1 MIFQKRIESDR
12 MKKACRRFTAFL
24 LAGLF
29 LCGIMTGCGPETPPD
44 NNQDYAGAPV
54 TEYKPTSAELYC
66 LEISTYTGPY
76 VEDGKN
82 EEVENV
88 AAILVENRA
97 QQFLDYATITYYV
110 GGKIAT
116 FRVTGL
122 PVGGK
127 AWVLEADR
135 LQLDGTH
142 SFEFLDCE
150 SVFKKDAVTSTADID
165 ISTEGNILTAK
176 SKTTKNLRNV
186 CIYYKNV
193 NDDGNYLGGITYMI
207 NFGTLTAGQSVQN
220 QSAHF
225 GENSRI
231 VRYSFQEE

>member
-1 MIFQKRIESDR
+1 MISYNRIEPKRAGNLPVRVISLLLVLVISCGFLT
-12 MKKACRRFTAFL
+12 ACK
-24 LAGLF
+24 GDKP
-29 LCGIMTGCGPETPPD
+29 G
-44 NNQDYAGAPV
+44 NKQDYAGEPV
-54 TEYKPTSAELYC
+54 TEYRPSSAELYC
-66 LEISTYTGPY
+66 HEISTYTGPY

-82 EEVENV
+82 EEVKNV
-88 AAILVENRA
+88 AAILVENRSK
-97 QQFLDYATITYYV
+97 QFLDYATITYSV
-110 GGKIAT
+110 GGKVAT

-150 SVFKKDAVTSTADID
+150 SVFKKDAVTSTTDIE
-165 ISTEGNILTAK
+165 ITTEGNVLTAK
-176 SKTTKNLRNV
+176 SKTSKTLKNV
-186 CIYYKNV
+186 CVYYKNM

-207 NFGTLTAGQSVQN
+207 NFGTVTPGQGVSN

-225 GENSRI
+225 GEKSRI
-231 VRYSFQEE
+231 VRFSFQEE

>member
-44 NNQDYAGAPV
+44 DNQDYAGAPV

-150 SVFKKDAVTSTADID
+150 SVFKKDAVTSTADIE

>member
-1 MIFQKRIESDR
+1 MIFQKRTESDR
-12 MKKACRRFTAFL
+12 MKKTCRKFTAFL
-24 LAGLF
+24 LAGFF

-44 NNQDYAGAPV
+44 DNQDYAGAPV

>member
-150 SVFKKDAVTSTADID
+150 SVFKKDAVTSTADIE

>member
-12 MKKACRRFTAFL
+12 MKKACRRFTSFL

-150 SVFKKDAVTSTADID
+150 SVFKKDAVTSTADIE

>member
-1 MIFQKRIESDR
+1 

>member
-1 MIFQKRIESDR
+1 MIFQKRTESDR
-12 MKKACRRFTAFL
+12 MKKNCRRFTAFL

-44 NNQDYAGAPV
+44 DNQDYAGAPV

-150 SVFKKDAVTSTADID
+150 SVFKKDAVTSTADIE
-165 ISTEGNILTAK
+165 ISTERNILTAK